1 MSPDPTPK
9 QKYKT
14 CRRHNDPGHAHYLTF
29 SCYKGRA
36 FLSKDRTRH
45 WLIQSILSA
54 RIRWK
59 FDLWAFV
66 IMPEHCHLL
75 VFPREQ
81 QYSISRITTAI
92 KLPVVRRAIAYLKR
106 EAPQRLIHM
115 KDEQPSGNVSYRF
128 WQRGG
133 GYDRN
138 LTEPRA
144 IHEAIE
150 YIHGNPVRRGLVERA
165 EDWPWSS
172 AVWFAGKKDVPLAP
186 DGESIPTLH
195 LD

>member
-1 MSPDPTPK
+1 MSRDLAPK
-9 QKYKT
+9 HKYKT
-14 CRRHNDPGHAHYLTF
+14 CRRYNDPGHVHYLTF
-29 SCYKGRA
+29 SCYQGRA

-45 WLIQSILSA
+45 WLVQSILSA
-54 RIRWK
+54 RVRW
-59 FDLWAFV
+59 AV
-66 IMPEHCHLL
+66 
-75 VFPREQ
+75 
-81 QYSISRITTAI
+81 
-92 KLPVVRRAIAYLKR
+92 AYLKR
-106 EAPQRLIHM
+106 EAPQRLKQM
-115 KDEQPSGNVSYRF
+115 KDEQPGGNVSYRF

-165 EDWPWSS
+165 EDWLWSS
-172 AVWFAGKKDVPLAP
+172 AAWFAGKKDVPLAP